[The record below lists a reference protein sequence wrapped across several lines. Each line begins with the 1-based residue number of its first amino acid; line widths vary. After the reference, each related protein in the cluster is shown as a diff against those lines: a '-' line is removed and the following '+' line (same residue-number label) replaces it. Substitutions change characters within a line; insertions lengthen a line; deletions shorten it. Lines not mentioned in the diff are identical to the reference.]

1 MKQDKLIALLRANNA
16 DYAIWELSEPWVS
29 MRSTGEVS
37 CYERPL
43 SWCETQSMVREDSTS
58 EPYNYVLEAYTG
70 GFIYFGVTLQ
80 QCLDFLPK
88 LARKPIQEIEYA

>member
-16 DYAIWELSEPWVS
+16 DYAIWEFSEPWVS
-29 MRSTGEVS
+29 MHSVTEVS
-37 CYERPL
+37 CYERPI
-43 SWCETQSMVREDSTS
+43 SWLEQHNMVREDPTS
-58 EPYNYVLEAYTG
+58 EPYNYVLESYTG

-88 LARKPIQEIEYA
+88 YMNKPIQEIEYA